1 MHRDDR
7 KAQQPPARGA
17 RPNLIDEERAD
28 RHVGTNQRAAI
39 VMTDAEIEELLA
51 GARTATLASVGP
63 DGQPHLVAMWFALID
78 GDICFETKAKS
89 QKAVNLRRDPR
100 VSVLVEDGATYG
112 ELRGV
117 AIEGR
122 AEVSDD
128 PDLLWQIGVNVWE
141 RYYGPYTDEM
151 KPMVEAMLNKRVAV
165 RVKAERKRTWDHRK
179 LGMPSTGDAGGST
192 VSAPGR
198 RLR

>member
-1 MHRDDR
+1 M
-7 KAQQPPARGA
+7 G
-17 RPNLIDEERAD
+17 
-28 RHVGTNQRAAI
+28 VNQRAGI
-39 VMTDAEIEELLA
+39 VLTDDEVDELIA
-51 GARTATLASVGP
+51 GARTATMATVGS
-63 DGQPHLVAMWFALID
+63 DGQPHLVAMWFAVVD

-100 VSVLVEDGATYG
+100 ISVLIEDGQTYE

-117 AIEGR
+117 SIEGQ

-128 PDLLWQIGVNVWE
+128 PDFLWRIGVNMFE

-165 RVKAERKRTWDHRK
+165 RVKTERKRSWDHRK
-179 LGMPSTGDAGGST
+179 LGLPSTGQPGGST
-192 VSAPGR
+192 VTAPGR